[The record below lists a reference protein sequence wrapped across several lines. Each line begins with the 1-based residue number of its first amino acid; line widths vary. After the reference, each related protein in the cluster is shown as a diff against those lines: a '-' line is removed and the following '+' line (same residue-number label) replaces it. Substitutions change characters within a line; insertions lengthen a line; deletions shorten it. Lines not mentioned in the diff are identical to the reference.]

1 MTSNALAARRAEP
14 ETQYHDKQARC
25 DVLNERRLTYMM
37 DQFYFVKRFDDGTE
51 KIECMDL
58 PIGTKAWIRENA
70 SRVKGLIR
78 KITGGEQWLVDQIY
92 QRSIEAA
99 PVPKSWSNKEA

>member
-37 DQFYFVKRFDDGTE
+37 GQFYFVKRFDDGTE

-58 PIGTKAWIRENA
+58 PIGTKAWIRENI

-78 KITGGEQWLVDQIY
+78 KITGGDSHLIDAIFRRAV
-92 QRSIEAA
+92 EAA
-99 PVPKSWSNKEA
+99 PTPVAWSNRG